1 MVNRD
6 SEVMIMKKI
15 IAIIR
20 PDKLESVKNA
30 LEEIRCHGMTVKE
43 VKGRGRQL
51 GVTESYRGRDY
62 RIDLLPKTELEI
74 VTTDAEV
81 EEIVQTIV
89 ETAKTGDIGDG
100 KIFISSVDEVV
111 RIRTGER
118 GEKAI

>member
-1 MVNRD
+1 
-6 SEVMIMKKI
+6 MKKI

-20 PDKLESVKNA
+20 PDKLEAVKNA
-30 LEEIRCHGMTVKE
+30 LEKIGCHGMTVKD

-74 VTTDAEV
+74 VTRDSDV
-81 EEIVQTIV
+81 EGIIQSII

-100 KIFISSVDEVV
+100 KIFISSVEDVI

-118 GEKAI
+118 GDKAI

>member
-1 MVNRD
+1 MQ
-6 SEVMIMKKI
+6 KI

-20 PDKLESVKNA
+20 PDKLEAVKNA
-30 LEEIRCHGMTVKE
+30 LEEIGCHGMTVRD

-51 GVTESYRGRDY
+51 GITENYRGRDY
-62 RIDLLPKTELEI
+62 RIDLLPKIELEI
-74 VTTDAEV
+74 VTREADV
-81 EEIVQTIV
+81 EGIVQSII

-100 KIFISSVDEVV
+100 KIFISSVEEVI

>member
-1 MVNRD
+1 
-6 SEVMIMKKI
+6 MKKI

-20 PDKLESVKNA
+20 PDKLEAVKNA
-30 LEEIRCHGMTVKE
+30 LEEVGCHGMTVKD

-51 GVTESYRGRDY
+51 GVTESYRGHDY
-62 RIDLLPKTELEI
+62 RIDLLPKVELEI
-74 VTTDAEV
+74 VTNDAQV
-81 EEIVQTIV
+81 EEIVQTII

-100 KIFISSVDEVV
+100 KIFISPVEDVV

>member
-1 MVNRD
+1 
-6 SEVMIMKKI
+6 MKKI
-15 IAIIR
+15 IAVIR
-20 PDKLESVKNA
+20 PDKLEAVKNA
-30 LEEIRCHGMTVKE
+30 LEQIGCHGMTVKE

-74 VTTDAEV
+74 VTRESDV
-81 EEIVQTIV
+81 EGIVQSII

-100 KIFISSVDEVV
+100 KIFISPVEEII

-118 GEKAI
+118 GDKAI

>member
-1 MVNRD
+1 
-6 SEVMIMKKI
+6 MKKI

-20 PDKLESVKNA
+20 PDKLEAVKNA
-30 LEEIRCHGMTVKE
+30 LEEIGCHGMTVIE
-43 VKGRGRQL
+43 AKGRGRQL

-74 VTTDAEV
+74 VTREAEV
-81 EEIVQTIV
+81 EGIVQTIV

-100 KIFISSVDEVV
+100 KIFISPVEEVI

-118 GEKAI
+118 GKKAI